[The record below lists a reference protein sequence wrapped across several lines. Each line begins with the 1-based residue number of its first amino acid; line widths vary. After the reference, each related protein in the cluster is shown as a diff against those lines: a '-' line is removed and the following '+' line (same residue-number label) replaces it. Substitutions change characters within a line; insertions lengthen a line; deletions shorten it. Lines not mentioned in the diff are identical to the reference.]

1 MPDVF
6 IYLIKIHYFSSYIY
20 HHVTLFFGPMIEGA
34 HQIDSKNDKSQK
46 RDDVFLIWLD
56 ALPQPSFRQF
66 LIGA

>member
-1 MPDVF
+1 
-6 IYLIKIHYFSSYIY
+6 
-20 HHVTLFFGPMIEGA
+20 MIEGA

-56 ALPQPSFRQF
+56 ALPQPSIRQF